1 MVSGEQLF
9 VWRCQAKQAAI
20 AADISPKEVDWLLT
34 EVTGLDSL
42 TLRLNSFKEQKQITL
57 LESLSQLDLLWERR
71 LQDRVPIQYL
81 LGTVPWRNFKI
92 KVSTDVLIPR
102 PETELLVDLAL
113 KAIEHNSELASENW
127 VDLGT
132 GSGAIALGLADSL
145 PQAIVHAV
153 DRSPEALAIAKENAQ
168 NLGLESR
175 IQFYLGSWWEPL
187 EAIKGKVSG
196 IISNPPYIPSNAIAH
211 LQPEVTRHE
220 PHLALDGGEDGLDYI
235 RHLVK
240 TSPVYLRS
248 GGIWLIES
256 MMGQPETIKKLL
268 EETKSYHNMQ
278 IFPDLAGIDRFV
290 LAERL

>member
-9 VWRCQAKQAAI
+9 LWRCQAKQAAI

-81 LGTVPWRNFKI
+81 LGTVPWRNFKM

-175 IQFYLGSWWEPL
+175 IQFYLGSWWQPL
-187 EAIKGKVSG
+187 EAIKGKVNG
-196 IISNPPYIPSNAIAH
+196 MISNPPYIPSTAIAH

-268 EETKSYHNMQ
+268 EEKKSYHNMQ